1 MEDNVVV
8 KTVMNTV
15 VKETYAYEHVK
26 EGKSLFKVTLGHAEG
41 YITYN

>member
-15 VKETYAYEHVK
+15 VKGTYAYEHFK
-26 EGKSLFKVTLGHAEG
+26 EGKSHFKVTLGLAEG
-41 YITYN
+41 